1 MTTIR
6 NFATMHRLTL
16 EGNARG
22 LGKGGSRISGRRGY
36 IFELTDEPGNLCAVL
51 RTTGLAEKWRTRI
64 RLLFSGCRAKDFPK
78 SARLDRYD
86 AFSFSL
92 VVGFDPD
99 NETQTRIIMAAAQV

>member
-16 EGNARG
+16 EGNARV

-36 IFELTDEPGNLCAVL
+36 IFELTEEPGTLRAVL

-64 RLLFSGCRAKDFPK
+64 RLLFSGCWAKDFPK

-86 AFSFSL
+86 AFSL
-92 VVGFDPD
+92 VVRFDPD
-99 NETQTRIIMAAAQV
+99 NETQTRIIMAAAQL

>member
-16 EGNARG
+16 EGNARV
-22 LGKGGSRISGRRGY
+22 LGKGGARISGRRGY

-51 RTTGLAEKWRTRI
+51 RTTGFAEKWRTRI

-86 AFSFSL
+86 AFSL
-92 VVGFDPD
+92 VVRFDPD
-99 NETQTRIIMAAAQV
+99 NETQTRIIMAAAQL